1 MKQLVTVAVTTYQ
14 SASYV
19 IETLESIF
27 NQTYENIELIISDDC
42 SRDTT
47 VEVVNNW
54 VSLEKNIN
62 RFTRIEVVTVPVNT
76 GVSANCNRCIAEAQ
90 SDWIKF
96 IAGDDILFPNCIAD
110 NMGFV
115 ISNPNA
121 QILFSQIKVYQDT
134 FEESNFNKLT
144 PLTFPDSLFDDS
156 ISATIQYKLLL
167 LSDRIHF
174 TPSYFFNKQAL
185 LKVGRY
191 DESNRF
197 VEDYPMWLKL
207 TRSGER
213 LFYFHK
219 VTVGY
224 RIHANALNN
233 TGSNVLFKP
242 SVLKSHPIRNE
253 MVFPFLPWDIVKS
266 EQFVYAVSKFFNSF
280 GLNKKT
286 KINSLLYRLLTVYC
300 NPFQYVYAIKKRM
313 SSNKNN
319 PFYF

>member
-19 IETLESIF
+19 VETLESIY
-27 NQTYENIELIISDDC
+27 NQTYENLELIISDDC
-42 SRDTT
+42 SRDNTL
-47 VEVVNNW
+47 ELVNNW
-54 VSLEKNIN
+54 VSLEKNKK

-76 GVSANCNRCIAEAQ
+76 GVSANCNRCIAAAQ
-90 SDWIKF
+90 SDWVKF
-96 IAGDDILFPNCIAD
+96 IAGDDILFPNCITD

-115 ISNPNA
+115 FSNPDA
-121 QILFSQIKVYQDT
+121 KILFSQIKIYQDT

-144 PLTFPDSLFDDS
+144 PSTFPDSLFQDS
-156 ISATIQYKLLL
+156 INAAIQYKLLL
-167 LSDRIHF
+167 VSDRIHF

-185 LKVGRY
+185 LKVGGY

-207 TRSGER
+207 THSGER
-213 LFYFHK
+213 LCYFHK
-219 VTVGY
+219 ATVGY
-224 RIHANALNN
+224 RIHSKALNN

-242 SVLKSHPIRNE
+242 SVLKSHPIRKE

-266 EQFVYAVSKFFNSF
+266 EQFVYTVSKFFDSF
-280 GLNKKT
+280 GLNKKN

-300 NPFQYVYAIKKRM
+300 NPFQYIYAVKKRM
-313 SSNKNN
+313 SINKNN
-319 PFYF
+319 PFYL